1 MKSKPVQIAIIVIGL
16 LVGVIG
22 IFLAMKNNAGPDLA
36 GRMMMVDVTT
46 GDTFA
51 VSTKGRSIVIPYKN
65 PDTETYTL
73 LPMMQKE
80 DGGDWY
86 LKSRY
91 MVALD
96 NIENQT
102 DKLDKESGKLLIDPD
117 IKPRKLD

>member
-1 MKSKPVQIAIIVIGL
+1 
-16 LVGVIG
+16 
-22 IFLAMKNNAGPDLA
+22 
-36 GRMMMVDVTT
+36 MMVDVTT